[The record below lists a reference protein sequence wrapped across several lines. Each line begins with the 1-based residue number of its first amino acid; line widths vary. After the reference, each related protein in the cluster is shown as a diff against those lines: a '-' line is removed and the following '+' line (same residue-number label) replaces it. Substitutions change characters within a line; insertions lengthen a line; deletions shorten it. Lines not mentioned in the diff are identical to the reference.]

1 MLLAGKLRKANASN
15 LANRLSRQHFMFRQM
30 IGRSLGFVGTL
41 LTDRG
46 RVFLTLNESG
56 NVILRVLT
64 CKLGSLLAILVFTRL
79 SSLFGQLEFK

>member
-30 IGRSLGFVGTL
+30 MGFVGTL